1 MASGVKFSR
10 GELVKSTK
18 AQDFHLS
25 HKFGLEVDAI
35 TVNGVHSIENIALE
49 FEIVEYADGEDKT
62 PHCRPGINHPGQVT
76 IRRDFSGQKDWFN
89 WRNSVV
95 KGETDRRSV
104 SIIFHNDK
112 GEEARRLNLFNCYA
126 TKWNGPSLNSKAS
139 GHATESL
146 DLMFE
151 EWKLG

>member
-1 MASGVKFSR
+1 M
-10 GELVKSTK
+10 
-18 AQDFHLS
+18 
-25 HKFGLEVDAI
+25 
-35 TVNGVHSIENIALE
+35 
-49 FEIVEYADGEDKT
+49 
-62 PHCRPGINHPGQVT
+62 
-76 IRRDFSGQKDWFN
+76 
-89 WRNSVV
+89 V

>member
-76 IRRDFSGQKDWFN
+76 IRRD
-89 WRNSVV
+89 
-95 KGETDRRSV
+95 GEVPRVRP
-104 SIIFHNDK
+104 
-112 GEEARRLNLFNCYA
+112 GEDALPGAR
-126 TKWNGPSLNSKAS
+126 AS
-139 GHATESL
+139 CPHGVPL
-146 DLMFE
+146 PIQ
-151 EWKLG
+151 